1 MEKIRGFREGN
12 GGLRKVDSTAAT
24 EKCAVVWKKACVNK
38 PCDELSEVLAKRM
51 NNLIIS
57 DSEDDESSTDSDDWV
72 DD

>member
-1 MEKIRGFREGN
+1 MEKIRGFRDGN
-12 GGLRKVDSTAAT
+12 GGLRKVDTGAT
-24 EKCAVVWKKACVNK
+24 EKCATVWKNACVSK
-38 PCDELSEVLAKRM
+38 PRDELGEVLAKRM